1 MNKFNH
7 FVGIDISKKTFD
19 AALIIC
25 SNTATVKHQA
35 FKQDAAGFADFI
47 DWLAYYKVADDE
59 ALICMEHTGLYSY
72 GIIDA
77 LMAVNLNI
85 WVEMPLRIKKSMGL
99 QRGGDDKA
107 AAIQIAL
114 YAYRYQDQVSLWK
127 PEQAMVAELRQ
138 LSAQRDRLKLSF
150 NQLTIPLQE
159 MTDCSYDKTAVRMQ
173 IKLQAPVIK
182 AIEKSIASIETKIDG
197 LIAADPAV
205 KATIARVS
213 SIKGVGKQTAIHMF
227 IYTKGFTT
235 FSSGKQL
242 ASYCGVV
249 PFTKSSGTSV
259 RYKTQVSPFAN
270 KHLKKLLHLCAM
282 AAIQHNEELKH
293 YYNRKIEEG
302 KNKMSVIN
310 AVRNKLVQ
318 RIFAVVR
325 DGRNYVENY
334 EYRRA

>member
-1 MNKFNH
+1 MTKFNH

-19 AALIIC
+19 AALIPAG
-25 SNTATVKHQA
+25 NAAGMKHQA
-35 FKQDAAGFADFI
+35 FAQNAKGFTEFL
-47 DWLAYYKVADDE
+47 DWLSYYKIASEEV
-59 ALICMEHTGLYSY
+59 LICMEHTGLYTY
-72 GIIDA
+72 GLIDF
-77 LMAVNLNI
+77 LMAAGLNL
-85 WVEMPLRIKKSMGL
+85 WVEMPLRIKRSMGL

-114 YAYRYQDQVSLWK
+114 YAYRYKDQVSLWK
-127 PEQAMVAELRQ
+127 PEQAIVLELRQ
-138 LSAQRDRLKLSF
+138 FSAQRDRLKLAL

-159 MTDCSYDKTAVRMQ
+159 IADSCQDASTLKLQ
-173 IKLQAPVIK
+173 LKLQAPVIK
-182 AIEKSIASIETKIDG
+182 AIEKSITSIENQIDN
-197 LIAADPAV
+197 LIAEDPAV
-205 KATIARVS
+205 NATIERVS
-213 SIKGVGKQTAIHMF
+213 SIKGVGKQTAIHVF
-227 IYTKGFTT
+227 IYTKGFTIFT
-235 FSSGKQL
+235 SGKQL

-282 AAIQHNEELKH
+282 AAIQHNEELKQ
-293 YYNRKIEEG
+293 YYNRKIAEG

-334 EYRRA
+334 QYQQA